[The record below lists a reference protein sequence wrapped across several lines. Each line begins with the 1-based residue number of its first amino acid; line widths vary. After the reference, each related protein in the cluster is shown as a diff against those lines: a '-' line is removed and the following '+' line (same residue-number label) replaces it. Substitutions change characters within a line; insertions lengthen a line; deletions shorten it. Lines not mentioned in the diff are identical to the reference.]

1 MNSSEL
7 LPIYNETLYS
17 ISSKSSAVVKRIGNF
32 ERRVLAVVPVSDW
45 DPQNELLLEKI
56 LASCN
61 LNPNDY
67 LILVIPNEANVFE
80 LINQQVP
87 DCLFLFDIQM
97 ESDFFKSGKPLYK
110 PFTFNRIK
118 MVLADSLQ
126 ELSAN
131 KEKRLLLW
139 NEAIK
144 PIFKI

>member
-1 MNSSEL
+1 M
-7 LPIYNETLYS
+7 
-17 ISSKSSAVVKRIGNF
+17 
-32 ERRVLAVVPVSDW
+32 
-45 DPQNELLLEKI
+45 
-56 LASCN
+56 
-61 LNPNDY
+61 
-67 LILVIPNEANVFE
+67 VIPNEANVFE

-110 PFTFNRIK
+110 PFTFNGIK